1 MFLGINSFLWII
13 AFGKHF
19 IAYPISQNKMI
30 GFVTTKWEYGYI
42 PGPQSK
48 ISSVQ
53 TLQISITSRIG
64 WAYTKQSG
72 FLQRKCNKT
81 SRQAGELYETQAPEL
96 KCLSYEEYLLIVEQ
110 LFANRMG
117 WTCGENMDQICG
129 KARESL

>member
-1 MFLGINSFLWII
+1 
-13 AFGKHF
+13 
-19 IAYPISQNKMI
+19 MI

-117 WTCGENMDQICG
+117 WTCGENMDQIYLVAVRSIHEKCIG
-129 KARESL
+129 LMRAMITSRDLIT

>member
-1 MFLGINSFLWII
+1 
-13 AFGKHF
+13 
-19 IAYPISQNKMI
+19 MI

-42 PGPQSK
+42 PGRQSK

-81 SRQAGELYETQAPEL
+81 SRQADLVAVRSIHE
-96 KCLSYEEYLLIVEQ
+96 KCIGLMRAMITSRDRI
-110 LFANRMG
+110 
-117 WTCGENMDQICG
+117 T
-129 KARESL
+129 

>member
-1 MFLGINSFLWII
+1 
-13 AFGKHF
+13 
-19 IAYPISQNKMI
+19 MI

-81 SRQAGELYETQAPEL
+81 SRQAGWAGLAERIWIKYVERPGRACSCRLRVTLLDLVAVRSIHE
-96 KCLSYEEYLLIVEQ
+96 KCIGLMRAMITSRDLI
-110 LFANRMG
+110 
-117 WTCGENMDQICG
+117 T
-129 KARESL
+129 